1 MESRNLLFRMMQD
14 AGAQLQEFRLCES
27 DRTICSMRG
36 PSQVSGENFAKTSG
50 VQELVQTY
58 VLTHP
63 HMKQFIEMQVLP
75 RCLVQCMLRP
85 MHNAGMNTTITSSAV
100 SPVPSAPLPAPDLRL
115 DCSQFQ
121 IFRGQEARRNPYW
134 WHFSRGPKNP
144 KRQEISG
151 ASLSAFGSF

>member
-1 MESRNLLFRMMQD
+1 MQD

-121 IFRGQEARRNPYW
+121 IFRATGSQKEPLLVA
-134 WHFSRGPKNP
+134 F
-144 KRQEISG
+144 QSG
-151 ASLSAFGSF
+151 IPRS